1 MNRQQK
7 ENNRMAILN
16 KQEENRRK
24 MEEDINNLR
33 EMKKA
38 NEEMKNYQKIEDLQN
53 KKTQADYIKSQHVI
67 AEEKRRAIELE
78 KKNRIKQ
85 ELERK
90 ILEEEER
97 IRNAEMK
104 KQMLEDQETEIM
116 KSLKQTTQQHE
127 ALIQDYEK
135 LASSSKKKMY

>member
-1 MNRQQK
+1 
-7 ENNRMAILN
+7 
-16 KQEENRRK
+16 

-135 LASSSKKKMY
+135 LTSSSKKKMY